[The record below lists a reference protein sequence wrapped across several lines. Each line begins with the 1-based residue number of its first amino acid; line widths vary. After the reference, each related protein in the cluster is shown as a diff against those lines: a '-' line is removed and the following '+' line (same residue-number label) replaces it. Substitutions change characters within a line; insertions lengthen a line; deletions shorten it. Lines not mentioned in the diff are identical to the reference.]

1 MQPSALTPENSAVA
15 DTGPYGP
22 LFSEL
27 RAETG
32 DGRVIVREENFSNA
46 FQTAQFAAAVESAGR
61 RKLIMSGLLTE
72 GCVLGTALAG
82 LERGYEVYVAVDATA
97 GETLETHQV
106 AVQRMIQ
113 AGVVP
118 VTWLSLASQ
127 YQGSYTNHETVQG
140 FLGLMT
146 RHSAAFGMLLQGQAV
161 RAR

>member
-1 MQPSALTPENSAVA
+1 VP
-15 DTGPYGP
+15 
-22 LFSEL
+22 
-27 RAETG
+27 
-32 DGRVIVREENFSNA
+32 GRIRTWISSPA
-46 FQTAQFAAAVESAGR
+46 PARTSR
-61 RKLIMSGLLTE
+61 LTE
-72 GCVLGTALAG
+72 THARPAGVGFCVLGTALTG
-82 LERGYEVYVAVDATA
+82 LERGYEVYVADDATA

-146 RHSAAFGMLLQGQAV
+146 QHSAAFGMLFQGQAV